1 MGFKDENDI
10 LKDTSDRMVYKDI
23 TNEGDVILLIL
34 KNTLLWAVVSRIG
47 DENEEGLRE
56 VIIKLLS
63 IPPLEMHLH
72 ISNKQLDGEIPFAIE
87 HNNAYMKAIDFTK
100 SYLPEEAK
108 EIYRKEL
115 LEKEEEENIIKVP
128 GSTSVN

>member
-63 IPPLEMHLH
+63 IPPLEMHFH
-72 ISNKQLDGEIPFAIE
+72 ISNEQLDGEVPFTIE
-87 HNNAYMKAIDFTK
+87 NNNAYMKAIDFTK

-115 LEKEEEENIIKVP
+115 EKEEEENIIKVP